1 MDVIFALAY
10 NEGIS
15 PVIVSL
21 RKNIPLAG
29 SKEADR
35 ILGVEPGLRSGTSDA
50 EFETR
55 GQENKNSV

>member
-10 NEGIS
+10 DEGVS

-21 RKNIPLAG
+21 RKDIPLAG

-35 ILGVEPGLRSGTSDA
+35 ILGVEPGFRSGTSDA
-50 EFETR
+50 ESETH
-55 GQENKNSV
+55 GQENKNKI